1 MVPSAFLL
9 SAHLEEKI
17 ARSGVELELDA
28 ERVQDVAREERQ
40 PAHQERGWG
49 WWWWGGWRGFAF
61 IWVRRRVKR
70 MDWGLSLFG
79 TKKVSN
85 DTGSLVTKILTENN
99 RQSLCS
105 FSFFPLVVFSSFLLW
120 LLFLRLDPLQL
131 RLLVDFLFKIIPCG
145 DILVHFK
152 GLQKIF
158 FTHER
163 VFSSRTCM
171 FERFWIIE
179 KGEIAKCG
187 AFVVGTQRIWG
198 FAGPRVR
205 TRPEFHFWGW

>member
-9 SAHLEEKI
+9 SGHLEEKV

-40 PAHQERGWG
+40 PAHQERGWRQ
-49 WWWWGGWRGFAF
+49 WWWWDLPWWGGGFAF

-70 MDWGLSLFG
+70 MDWGLSLFE

-85 DTGSLVTKILTENN
+85 DAGGLVTKILTENN

-152 GLQKIF
+152 GLQKNFLHTNVYF
-158 FTHER
+158 FHAR
-163 VFSSRTCM
+163 VCLSA
-171 FERFWIIE
+171 FE
-179 KGEIAKCG
+179 
-187 AFVVGTQRIWG
+187 
-198 FAGPRVR
+198 
-205 TRPEFHFWGW
+205 